1 MTERRDRIA
10 RFAPDRE
17 SVGSGRSRAAV
28 ALFAVGL
35 VVVTA
40 TSALYFFGV
49 GAFSRPAVS
58 VPGVALGLA
67 LLAPLTRRTR

>member
-1 MTERRDRIA
+1 MTERRDRIT

-17 SVGSGRSRAAV
+17 SVASERSRATV

-35 VVVTA
+35 VVVAA

-49 GAFSRPAVS
+49 GAFARAAVS
-58 VPGVALGLA
+58 VPGLALGLA
-67 LLAPLTRRTR
+67 LLAPLPLRA